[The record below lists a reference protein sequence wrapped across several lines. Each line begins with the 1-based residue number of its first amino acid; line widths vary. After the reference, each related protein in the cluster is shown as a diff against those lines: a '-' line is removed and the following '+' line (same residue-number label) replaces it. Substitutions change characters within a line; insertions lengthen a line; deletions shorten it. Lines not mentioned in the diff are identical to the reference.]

1 MTVTVTVT
9 TKSFINQLVN
19 RVITVGIALALVTP
33 VNLDAGENL
42 AMNEIDGW
50 NEFVDTLRDL
60 PGKLLARLPPGMR
73 DDPQVQQEVARLMLE
88 SLASSTIGSLGGSGD
103 HPVFLPTIGQ
113 VLNVGQPNADTV
125 YRLAQ
130 ITPGGVYR
138 ISGTKGSLRMVA
150 ISQSIAAR
158 DNKPSPRVFDHDLNK
173 VPTDADGRYEVL
185 LSTERPAGYEG
196 EWWQLQPATSGL
208 LLRLVS
214 SDWVKEVDPT
224 ISIERLDTPVQYPRP
239 TAAELEQRLRAIPA
253 KIAFIAGL
261 FVDHVEKL
269 RQEGYVNRLKI
280 LDVSQIGGLA
290 GQFYYEGVYKLNDD
304 EALII
309 ETRVPAKC
317 LYRSIIL
324 TNQLYETTD
333 WYNNHSSLNDS
344 QAHPDSD
351 GILRVV
357 VSARDPAVPNWLDTA
372 GYPMGVIQGRWTGCS
387 EKPVPTMQKVALTA
401 VRGLLPAD
409 TPTIS
414 PAQRQD
420 IIRARRSALQQ
431 RPQW

>member
-1 MTVTVTVT
+1 MT
-9 TKSFINQLVN
+9 TKSCIHRLVN
-19 RVITVGIALALVTP
+19 RVIAIGLTLSVLTS
-33 VNLDAGENL
+33 VNLNAGENV

-60 PGKLLARLPPGMR
+60 PGQLLARLPPDMR
-73 DDPQVQQEVARLMLE
+73 NDPQVQQEVARLMLE

-103 HPVFLPTIGQ
+103 HPAFLPTIGQ
-113 VLNVGQPNADTV
+113 LLNVGQPNADTV

-138 ISGTKGSLRMVA
+138 IRGSKGSLRMVA
-150 ISQSIAAR
+150 ISQSVAAK
-158 DNKPSPRVFDHDLNK
+158 DNKPSPRVYDHDLNK
-173 VPTDADGRYEVL
+173 VPTDANGRYEVL
-185 LSTERPAGYEG
+185 LSTERPQGYTG
-196 EWWQLQPATSGL
+196 EWWQLQPETSGL
-208 LLRLVS
+208 LLRMVS
-214 SDWVKEVDPT
+214 SDWNKEVDPT
-224 ISIERLDTPVQYPRP
+224 ISIERLDTPVQYARP
-239 TAAELEQRLRAIPA
+239 TAAELEQRLRTLPA
-253 KIAFIAGL
+253 KTAFIAGL

-269 RQEGYVNRLKI
+269 RQEGYVNRLKV

-290 GQFYYEGVYKLNDD
+290 GQFYYEGVYELNDD

-309 ETRVPAKC
+309 ETRVPAQC

-333 WYNNHSSLNDS
+333 WHNNHSSLNDS

-372 GYPMGVIQGRWTGCS
+372 GYPKGVIQGRWTGCT
-387 EKPVPTMQKVALTA
+387 EKPIPTMQKVALTA
-401 VRGLLPAD
+401 VRDLLPDD
-409 TPTIS
+409 TPS
-414 PAQRQD
+414 VSQAQRQE